1 MSAKYDPADLN
12 SGVVNVEVKNEAIN
26 VVSVGQLGNE
36 TLIENRSNQHLVGES
51 VVDGIRVFGEGN
63 DAGEGLR
70 VQMEDLDVEIDLDS
84 GDLDGQMGFL
94 GNDKVDVEPFTD
106 LGVNESRGQKF
117 DQFEDLRSVSFVE
130 NHVGDAQGGFS
141 HLARNRNVVEGNFMQ
156 DVLGGKNEFVPDGIV
171 VNSDFKGVDMKG
183 NEDGLKEE
191 QLIEAE
197 LKNEDGI
204 GVRPD
209 ALVPERRGDEDRM
222 EEEGKFYVSDLVWGK
237 VRSHPWWPGQI
248 FEPSAASDRAMKY
261 LKKDSYL
268 IAYFG
273 DQTFAWNEASRIK
286 PFRMYFS
293 QMEKQSNS
301 ERFSHAVDRALDEVS
316 QRIQFGLACPCLQEE
331 TRAKMKSQIVINAG
345 IRAESSMR
353 VGGDYFSDETSF
365 NPAELVRSLKS
376 AAAAPRSRIHRL
388 SFILAKAQLAAFNR
402 WKGYY
407 ELPVIEEYSDLE
419 NDNDVE
425 PLHGEKDA
433 IDVAGVAS
441 EENSDLQGTSST
453 KRRRHSGVDEHHG
466 GKEKSMSI
474 LIYGSSSGISNNQ
487 KKSRGRAGREW
498 KSMSF
503 EKRILAF
510 DSLPSDSKAKRRK
523 KVVLQSSGNKMSSPP
538 KAADKILKSTD
549 GSSQR
554 RIGKRSEKSRN
565 VGFGDSVPAP
575 VKSEER
581 LIPKEFPPPIEML
594 SKLYLAARDPMNGY
608 SILLS
613 LAGLFCDYRNMTS
626 LETTESRDHTNMVE
640 KHVEKKSSNSASP
653 ETLLIEGIEDS
664 YWTDRIIQCYPED
677 QVLFEV
683 QNQEDFPN
691 AKWDTSPGLSPSL
704 NNKQEVGGLVE
715 NSERENLSVLVHG
728 NSEYSPTALVLN
740 FSDLESIPP
749 IADLNRIFSQYGP
762 LCESETEVIDKS
774 KRGKVVFKRRA
785 DAETAFS
792 KSGKF
797 SIFGPSLISYR
808 LQYSP
813 SPRKASC
820 TSKRKRKYAASL
832 EVNGV

>member
-1 MSAKYDPADLN
+1 MSAKYDPTDLN
-12 SGVVNVEVKNEAIN
+12 SGVVNVEVKNEDIN

-51 VVDGIRVFGEGN
+51 VVDGVRVFGEGN
-63 DAGEGLR
+63 EIGEGLR
-70 VQMEDLDVEIDLDS
+70 LQMEDLDVEIDLDS
-84 GDLDGQMGFL
+84 GDLDCQMGFL
-94 GNDKVDVEPFTD
+94 GNDGLNFKPLVD
-106 LGVNESRGQKF
+106 LGVN
-117 DQFEDLRSVSFVE
+117 VSTDVANVKCAE
-130 NHVGDAQGGFS
+130 VLDKGGFS
-141 HLARNRNVVEGNFMQ
+141 HIAGDGNVVEGSETR
-156 DVLGGKNEFVPDGIV
+156 DVLVRNNEFVCTTV
-171 VNSDFKGVDMKG
+171 YSDSQVVDMDG
-183 NEDGLKEE
+183 NQDGLNEV
-191 QLIEAE
+191 QLIEVE
-197 LKNEDGI
+197 LKNEDGV
-204 GVRPD
+204 GVCPD
-209 ALVPERRGDEDRM
+209 TLVPERRGDNDRM

-261 LKKDSYL
+261 FKKDSYL

-286 PFRMYFS
+286 PFRTYFS

-301 ERFSHAVDRALDEVS
+301 ERFSHAVGCALDEVS
-316 QRIQFGLACPCLQEE
+316 RRVQFRLACSCLQEE
-331 TRAKMKSQIVINAG
+331 TRAKMKSQIVMNAG

-353 VGGDYFSDETSF
+353 VGGYYFSDETSF

-376 AAAAPRSRIHRL
+376 AAAAPHSGVDRL
-388 SFILAKAQLAAFNR
+388 SFVLAKAQLAAFNC

-407 ELPVIEEYSDLE
+407 EVPIIEEYSDLE

-425 PLHGEKDA
+425 PLHGKK
-433 IDVAGVAS
+433 DVAGVAS
-441 EENSDLQGTSST
+441 EENSDLEDTSST
-453 KRRRHSGVDEHHG
+453 KRRRRSGVDERHG
-466 GKEKSMSI
+466 EKEKSMSI
-474 LIYGSSSGISNNQ
+474 LIYGSSSSIPNDQ
-487 KKSRGRAGREW
+487 TKSRGRAGRER
-498 KSMSF
+498 KSMSS
-503 EKRILAF
+503 EKRRL
-510 DSLPSDSKAKRRK
+510 DSMPSDSKAKRRK
-523 KVVLQSSGNKMSSPP
+523 KVVSQSNGNKMSSPP
-538 KAADKILKSTD
+538 KAADQILKSTD
-549 GSSQR
+549 RSSQR

-565 VGFGDSVPAP
+565 VGFGDSVAGP
-575 VKSEER
+575 VKPEEQ
-581 LIPKEFPPPIEML
+581 LIPKEFPSPTELL

-613 LAGLFCDYRNMTS
+613 VAGLFCDYRNMTS
-626 LETTESRDHTNMVE
+626 LETTESGDLTKMAE
-640 KHVEKKSSNSASP
+640 KDIEKKSSNSASP
-653 ETLLIEGIEDS
+653 ETLSLQGIEDS
-664 YWTDRIIQCYPED
+664 YWTDRIIQCNPED

-691 AKWDTSPGLSPSL
+691 GKWVTSPGLGSA
-704 NNKQEVGGLVE
+704 E

-774 KRGKVVFKRRA
+774 KRGKVVFKSRT

-820 TSKRKRKYAASL
+820 TSKRKRKYAAST
-832 EVNGV
+832 